1 MRQRFW
7 LNLLILVLGCNQTIA
22 QTTKTWQL
30 GRTLQITFSD
40 SVNYK
45 IHSNPLNDVLC
56 YRFFSRPNG
65 SLSIPYAS
73 SGATTGAC
81 YVMDSN
87 YQRIK
92 PQPFVLGV
100 DYQNYFCL
108 FPTGFDS
115 FTAYSHFRYHINYN
129 CNDFQ
134 KFALGGNPNI
144 NACNFDGKYGLYS
157 KNFIFRNNKPEM
169 VEDIK
174 QILALPKYNYSP
186 NIRRIKN
193 FEYAGVRV
201 QPIQNRTLG
210 FYSYQIGRNFANSVD
225 SFLWNPDFLL
235 PPQYKDTAI
244 FKTSYVTSITSDIND
259 LSPGCQRFV
268 CMMQISSKLKIKEDA
283 KTYFAEYIVVINLNQ
298 LNFTGSP
305 ELILVD
311 QGETS
316 IIPGDIIGQAPKGKF
331 SRSFGFSPDGQT
343 LYMALTHQKS
353 QTTNN
358 YSSLETYK
366 KVSGKWQRHDSLI
379 SFYGVNY
386 YVNPYGGLTVY
397 AYDRVKNNYRIIN
410 FPNANK
416 PGNPII
422 QEVNTFQVT
431 GTVTSHRP
439 YDYLRFDHSLD
450 FKDCG
455 AYLKFTNRCDESFG
469 IDKYE
474 WWISK
479 NKEQTDFA
487 YFKGR
492 VPPPVFFKE
501 EGVYFVKVHGTNSK
515 DPNGYAE
522 WWWDSIKITIPAK
535 PKADFSANPLRYC
548 LGSQVPFI
556 NTSNQGQ
563 INPNKTIDYVWHF
576 GDGDTSKQTFP
587 KHMYKMPGQYDIAL
601 EIDNG
606 YCRDTL
612 IQKRYISIVDAP
624 QPGITLNS
632 TEGCTPFDLVLVEKN
647 VRPVICRKYTLGD
660 GSILMPDTSFFNYT
674 YTKPGRYKLHQL
686 LQSASGCEA
695 KDSADVIVHRGF
707 TEADSSH
714 IYISSYINNQNIK
727 LSWLA
732 VPDAHS
738 YNIYGGISSSN
749 KLLATL
755 PASVLSYTA
764 AILEPARYSF
774 KVIALDSCQKE
785 SKVGR
790 SGIPVFLTYTQ
801 DENRS
806 VTLNYTAYKQWE
818 VPVIKYEIYTLP
830 AFGSPIKDNGMAL
843 IYTDHNF
850 AKTQSGLEDTMRCY
864 AIKATGLDGRESWSN
879 SICAKRQPEVYLPSA
894 FTPDANGLND
904 IYLPAVIGMRSY
916 ELSIYNSWG
925 QRVSKT
931 QNSGWNANLVSSG
944 VYVAVFLGT
953 DINGRSINLT
963 QTIHLL
969 R

>member
-22 QTTKTWQL
+22 QTSKTWQL

-298 LNFTGSP
+298 LHFTGSP

-343 LYMALTHQKS
+343 LYMALIHQKS

-469 IDKYE
+469 IDTYE

-479 NKEQTDFA
+479 NKEQSDLA

-492 VPPPVFFKE
+492 VPPPVFFKN

-515 DPNGYAE
+515 DTNGYAE

-548 LGSQVPFI
+548 LGSQVPFL

-563 INPNKTIDYVWHF
+563 INPNKPIVYLWHF
-576 GDGDTSKQTFP
+576 GDGDTSTLPFP
-587 KHMYKMPGQYDIAL
+587 KHTYKMPGQYDIAL

-624 QPGITLNS
+624 QPGFTLNS
-632 TEGCTPFDLVLVEKN
+632 TEGCTPFNLVLTEKN
-647 VRPVICRKYTLGD
+647 VRPVITRKYTLGD
-660 GSILMPDTSFFNYT
+660 GSVLMPDTSFFNYT

-755 PASVLSYTA
+755 PASIMSYTA
-764 AILEPARYSF
+764 AIPEPARYSF

-830 AFGSPIKDNGMAL
+830 ALVSPIKDNGIAL
-843 IYTDHNF
+843 NYTDHNF

-864 AIKATGLDGRESWSN
+864 AIKAIGLDGRESWSN

-944 VYVAVFLGT
+944 VYVAVFIGT
-953 DINGRSINLT
+953 DITGRTIHLT
-963 QTIHLL
+963 QTVHVL